1 MWTVLDRCAGGRF
14 IEFGEHNFLLR
25 CEPPTMTEDA
35 SLGDGF
41 VERTLQHP
49 LFRSFIWFAIFRA
62 FYGAGILVV
71 TWFLASEAEAPLW
84 VSVLFLLCSM
94 VFSRLLFKGIKR
106 LTSKQADASD

>member
-1 MWTVLDRCAGGRF
+1 MWTVLDRCAGDRF
-14 IEFGEHNFLLR
+14 IEIGEYNFQLR
-25 CEPPTMTEDA
+25 WEAPTMTEDA
-35 SLGDGF
+35 SVGDGF
-41 VERTLQHP
+41 VERMLQHP
-49 LFRSFIWFAIFRA
+49 LFRSFLWFAIFRA